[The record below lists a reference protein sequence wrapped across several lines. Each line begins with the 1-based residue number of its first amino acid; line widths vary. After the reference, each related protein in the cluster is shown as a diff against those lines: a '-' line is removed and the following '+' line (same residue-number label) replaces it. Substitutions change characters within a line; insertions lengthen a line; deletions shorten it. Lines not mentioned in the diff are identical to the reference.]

1 MDLIQK
7 YDAAAFK
14 ISCFRRDDGGAAL
27 KTCGFIQSPERP
39 PKLPKIESPDNSPVN
54 KIETYPFGC
63 VFKNEKAGR

>member
-27 KTCGFIQSPERP
+27 KNLRVH
-39 PKLPKIESPDNSPVN
+39 PKPGAAAKAPKNRI
-54 KIETYPFGC
+54 TG
-63 VFKNEKAGR
+63 